1 MERSQRVL
9 SISVK
14 FNAKILNGKKF
25 RTRILFS
32 VLSVWS
38 SYSLDRKTEKVFM
51 FKDFLPYK
59 YSILNFTEIERAQRD
74 LSIPVKIKTFRLK
87 LKEL

>member
-1 MERSQRVL
+1 MEKSFEQEFYFPFFRLDPVIVQ
-9 SISVK
+9 IEK
-14 FNAKILNGKKF
+14 PKKF
-25 RTRILFS
+25 
-32 VLSVWS
+32 
-38 SYSLDRKTEKVFM
+38 FM
-51 FKDFLPYK
+51 FEDFFPYK